1 MLFSKRPGGVGKET
15 QFVEIGRMRVNRIH
29 DRALFNEELTF
40 CQDAHH
46 VIEPTPTQLCPIE
59 VARYEHAIAC
69 SYTLLACAAPLRR
82 GVCF

>member
-15 QFVEIGRMRVNRIH
+15 QFVETGRMRVNRIH
-29 DRALFNEELTF
+29 DRALFNEELAF

-46 VIEPTPTQLCPIE
+46 VIESPPAQLRPIKITG
-59 VARYEHAIAC
+59 YEHAIAGA
-69 SYTLLACAAPLRR
+69 YTLLACAAPLRR